1 MPDDN
6 KIKITFDNPS
16 ANTMQ
21 NNATA
26 NSYPEHLIKPKYVE
40 DKSVFYKKSG
50 YLKDLLGEEK

>member
-1 MPDDN
+1 
-6 KIKITFDNPS
+6 
-16 ANTMQ
+16 MQ